1 MGIQQRKR
9 SSVTSPWPIDSPG
22 TTTGALMAR
31 TLSKI
36 KEQIAKLQKEADLIQ
51 SSVIA
56 RIRKEIALHDL
67 TVEHLFGSATAAGS
81 EIAKQPR
88 TAAPKAPATRKKA
101 AGKPAKFADDQGN
114 TWGGMGKRPQW
125 IREALEAGRTLED
138 FLVSA
143 SKLAA
148 QPKARATRQPK
159 VAVAPTRKKVA
170 ASKQPAVTSAPAP
183 KAKVPAKKT
192 RKPAASMKKVSPQKR
207 AAKRSR
213 AAPAPASTSEPGGQ
227 TAG

>member
-1 MGIQQRKR
+1 M
-9 SSVTSPWPIDSPG
+9 P
-22 TTTGALMAR
+22 R

-36 KEQIAKLQKEADLIQ
+36 KEQIAKLQKEADSIQ
-51 SSVIA
+51 SSIIA

-81 EIAKQPR
+81 DMAKQPR
-88 TAAPKAPATRKKA
+88 TVATKAPVPRKKA

-125 IREALEAGRTLED
+125 IRDALEAGRTLED

-143 SKLAA
+143 TKPAA
-148 QPKARATRQPK
+148 KPKARATRQTK
-159 VAVAPTRKKVA
+159 AAVAPMRKKVA
-170 ASKQPAVTSAPAP
+170 ANKQPAATAAPAP
-183 KAKVPAKKT
+183 KTKVPVKKT
-192 RKPAASMKKVSPQKR
+192 RKPTASMKKAPPEKS

-213 AAPAPASTSEPGGQ
+213 AAPAPTSASEPGDQ